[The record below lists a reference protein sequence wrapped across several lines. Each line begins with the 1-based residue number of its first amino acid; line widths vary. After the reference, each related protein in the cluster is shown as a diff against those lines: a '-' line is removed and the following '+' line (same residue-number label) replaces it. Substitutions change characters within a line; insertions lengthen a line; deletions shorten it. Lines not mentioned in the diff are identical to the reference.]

1 MPLKMLPLIRGST
14 QLALGIVISLKHRN
28 LGLELAVGM
37 LKYQSMTAFD

>member
-14 QLALGIVISLKHRN
+14 QLALGRVISLRHRN

-37 LKYQSMTAFD
+37 LKYLYMTASD